1 VPSAFPR
8 GRGCAVR
15 IAIDSW
21 TLASR
26 FRCQGTYVYTQNLL
40 REFKK
45 IARHD
50 TGLSFSLFASARN
63 GNDAIHVAP
72 EDRFE
77 LCSSALLDHDRLWR
91 FGGAGISASRSHA
104 DVMFVPTAAT
114 LPAGPVP
121 AVCTIH
127 DVTPITMPSHSAP
140 VSAMQRL
147 LLKGC
152 SRFSRAIITSSEC
165 SKKDIV
171 THLGVPEEKVVV
183 IHDGC
188 DQSLFNTDP
197 PEMAALA
204 AFHARLGIDK
214 PYLFHHGTI
223 QPRKNLKRLIQ
234 AFHLMLAENADLE
247 FDLVLAGQR
256 GWASDEVVNAAAE
269 SRGRGRVIL
278 AGMLDDPDLALLIKG
293 ATLAVVP
300 SLYEGF
306 SLPMVEAMACG
317 VPTIASNTSCLPEI
331 SGNALAYFDPLSVEA
346 MAACLQ
352 AVLRDSEFRRHLSEK
367 GINRAREFTWERCA
381 RQTLAVLMKAG
392 QARP

>member
-1 VPSAFPR
+1 M
-8 GRGCAVR
+8 R

-45 IARHD
+45 LARERA
-50 TGLSFSLFASARN
+50 GLRFSLFASARN

-77 LCSSALLDHDRLWR
+77 LWSSALLDHDRLWR
-91 FGGAGISASRSHA
+91 FGGAGLSASRSDA
-104 DVMFVPTAAT
+104 DVMFIPTAAT
-114 LPAGPVP
+114 LPVGPVP

-127 DVTPITMPSHSAP
+127 DVTPITMPSHSSA
-140 VSAMQRL
+140 VSAMQRV

-152 SRFSRAIITSSEC
+152 ARFSHTIITSSEC
-165 SKKDIV
+165 SKRDIV
-171 THLGVPEEKVVV
+171 THLGVPKEKIAV

-188 DQSLFNTDP
+188 DQSLFNTDLP
-197 PEMAALA
+197 DMTALA
-204 AFHARLGIDK
+204 ALRAGLGIEK
-214 PYLFHHGTI
+214 PYLLHHGTI

-234 AFHLMLAENADLE
+234 AFHLMLGDNPDLD
-247 FDLVLAGQR
+247 FGLVFVGQL
-256 GWASDEVVNAAAE
+256 GWASDEIVSAAAE
-269 SRGRGRVIL
+269 LSSRGRVIL
-278 AGMLDDPDLALLIKG
+278 TGLLNDSDLALLIKG
-293 ATLAVVP
+293 ASLAVVP

-331 SGNALAYFDPLSVEA
+331 SGDALAYFDPLSIEEI
-346 MAACLQ
+346 AACMQ
-352 AVLRDSEFRRHLSEK
+352 NVLRDSDLRLRVRQK
-367 GINRAREFTWERCA
+367 GIDRAREFTWQRCA
-381 RQTLAVLMKAG
+381 RQTVDVLMKAG
-392 QARP
+392 QPHRD

>member
-1 VPSAFPR
+1 
-8 GRGCAVR
+8 VR

-45 IARHD
+45 IACHD
-50 TGLSFSLFASARN
+50 TGVSFSLFASSRN
-63 GNDAIHVAP
+63 GNDAVHITPGH
-72 EDRFE
+72 RFD
-77 LCSSALLDHDRLWR
+77 LCPSALLDHDRLWR
-91 FGGAGISASRSHA
+91 FGGAGLSASRAHA
-104 DVMFVPTAAT
+104 DVMFIPTAAT

-152 SRFSRAIITSSEC
+152 ARFSRTIITSSEC
-165 SKKDIV
+165 SKTDIV
-171 THLGVPEEKVVV
+171 TYLGVPEEKVVV

-188 DQSLFNTDP
+188 DRALFNADP
-197 PEMAALA
+197 PDIASLAAL
-204 AFHARLGIDK
+204 HARLGIDK
-214 PYLFHHGTI
+214 PYLLHHGTI

-234 AFHLMLAENADLE
+234 AFRLLLEHNADLD
-247 FDLVLAGQR
+247 FDLVLAGR
-256 GWASDEVVNAAAE
+256 KGWASDEIVNAAAE
-269 SRGRGRVIL
+269 RHGRGRITI
-278 AGMLDDPDLALLIKG
+278 AGMLDDSDLALLIKG
-293 ATLAVVP
+293 ASLAVVP

-317 VPTIASNTSCLPEI
+317 VPTITSNTSCLPEI
-331 SGNALAYFDPLSVEA
+331 SGKVLVYFDPLSVENI
-346 MAACLQ
+346 AACLQ
-352 AVLRDSEFRRHLSEK
+352 TALRDSDLRLRLRQN
-367 GINRAREFTWERCA
+367 GMDRAREFTWERCA
-381 RQTLAVLMKAG
+381 RQTLDVLMKAG
-392 QARP
+392 QARRN

>member
-1 VPSAFPR
+1 M
-8 GRGCAVR
+8 R
-15 IAIDSW
+15 IAIDPW

-50 TGLSFSLFASARN
+50 AAVRFSLFASSRN
-63 GNDAIHVAP
+63 GNDAIHVAS

-77 LCSSALLDHDRLWR
+77 LRSSALLDHDRLWR
-91 FGGAGISASRSHA
+91 FGGAGLSASRAHA
-104 DVMFVPTAAT
+104 DVMFLPTAAT
-114 LPAGPVP
+114 LPLGQVP
-121 AVCTIH
+121 AVSTIH
-127 DVTPITMPSHSAP
+127 DVTPITMPSHAAP

-152 SRFSRAIITSSEC
+152 ARFSHAIITSSEC
-165 SKKDIV
+165 SKRDIV
-171 THLGVPEEKVVV
+171 THLGVAEQKVVV

-188 DQSLFNTDP
+188 DQSIFNPDP
-197 PEMAALA
+197 PDMAALA
-204 AFHARLGIDK
+204 ALRARLGIKK
-214 PYLFHHGTI
+214 PYLLHHGTI

-234 AFHLMLAENADLE
+234 AFHLMLANADLD
-247 FDLVLAGQR
+247 FDLVLAGRR
-256 GWASDEVVNAAAE
+256 GWASDDVVNAAAE
-269 SRGRGRVIL
+269 RRGRGRVII
-278 AGMLDDPDLALLIKG
+278 AGMLDDSDLAVLIKG

-331 SGNALAYFDPLSVEA
+331 SGNALAYFDPLSVKDI
-346 MAACLQ
+346 AACMQ
-352 AVLRDSEFRRHLSEK
+352 AVLRDSELRRRLSEK
-367 GINRAREFTWERCA
+367 GIDRAREFTWERCA
-381 RQTLAVLMKAG
+381 RQTLDVLMKAG
-392 QARP
+392 EARRN